1 MRIISG
7 KYKNRELKS
16 PNSSATHPMS
26 ERARLS
32 IFNMLGDISGKTVL
46 DLFAGTGSLGLEALS
61 RGARSC
67 TFVENNSKTLQV
79 LKDNLK
85 NIENAQILKS
95 DAYKLELQET
105 FDLIFIDPPY
115 GKFDNNISYFSR
127 FLNKNGVMI
136 VSSPEHLSAKS
147 RSYAGCWVTF
157 LEAGETNVLSS
168 GGPEPTGEE

>member
-16 PNSSATHPMS
+16 PKSSATHPMS

-61 RGARSC
+61 RGAKSC
-67 TFVENNSKTLQV
+67 IFVENNPKTLQI

-85 NIENAQILKS
+85 DIENAQILKS
-95 DAYKLELQET
+95 DAYKLDLLET

-115 GKFDNNISYFSR
+115 EKFDSSIGYFSR
-127 FLNKNGVMI
+127 FLNKNGIMVI
-136 VSSPEHLSAKS
+136 SSPQPINDNS
-147 RSYAGCWVTF
+147 RKYANCYITLV
-157 LEAGETNVLSS
+157 NN
-168 GGPEPTGEE
+168 